1 MQGVLNSNQ
10 NLKSREKVMNTN
22 IIIKIPRFSSHSKI
36 FELGFFFFS
45 SLFSLRTIFFKI
57 DFICI
62 CTFIIYLISPK
73 KKKKKISIHIKIYH
87 VLTYIEL
94 KI

>member
-36 FELGFFFFS
+36 FELGFIFFFFHFS
-45 SLFSLRTIFFKI
+45 LYAQFFLKEILFSFA
-57 DFICI
+57 
-62 CTFIIYLISPK
+62 
-73 KKKKKISIHIKIYH
+73 H
-87 VLTYIEL
+87 VLFTL
-94 KI
+94 SLQK

>member
-36 FELGFFFFS
+36 FELGFIFLF
-45 SLFSLRTIFFKI
+45 SLFSQRTIFFKEI
-57 DFICI
+57 LFAFAHLLF
-62 CTFIIYLISPK
+62 TLSLQK
-73 KKKKKISIHIKIYH
+73 KFLAIHTSRFSLY
-87 VLTYIEL
+87 
-94 KI
+94 